1 MVEYTNISFYKFIEL
16 NNLETLR
23 EGLLNFCTK
32 KQLRGK
38 ILLAKEG
45 ISAYMSG
52 VVEDVKELETFI
64 KSYEKFS
71 DMWFK
76 HNPTNRFN
84 SKRMNVKIRKETI
97 TLKQDYNYENTGKYL
112 EPEELD
118 KWYEENKDFVIIDTR
133 NDYEYEMGHFKNA
146 ITLPINEF
154 TEFPQAVENI
164 KDKIKDKKIVTYCT
178 GGIRCEKATAWM
190 RENGF
195 EDVYQINGGIVNYG
209 IKQGQGNWEGLCF
222 VFDDRGAIPLDLKEQ
237 KNYLNIDKCNICYI
251 PNEEHHVCPQC
262 NKEFTMCS
270 RCLPLMNN
278 CCSKFCRNKMK
289 DLEEGRI
296 RSSYKNYKEKI
307 EA

>member
-16 NNLETLR
+16 DNLEKLK
-23 EGLLNFCTK
+23 EELLSYCTS

-52 VVEDVKELETFI
+52 IVEDVEEFENFI
-64 KSYEKFS
+64 KSYDKFN
-71 DMWFK
+71 DLWIK

-97 TLKQDYNYENTGKYL
+97 TLKQNYNYENTGKYL

-118 KWYEENKDFVIIDTR
+118 KWYSENEDFVIIDTR

-164 KDKIKDKKIVTYCT
+164 KDEIKDKKIVTYCT

-195 EDVYQINGGIVNYG
+195 DDVYQINGGIVNYG
-209 IKQGQGNWEGLCF
+209 MKQGQGNWEGLCF

-237 KNYLNIDKCNICYI
+237 KNYLDINKCAICYI
-251 PNEEHHVCPQC
+251 PCEEKHTCPQC
-262 NKEFTMCS
+262 SKEFVMCP
-270 RCLPLMNN
+270 RCLPLMDN

-296 RSSYKNYKEKI
+296 RSSYKNYEEKI